1 MLETYIVAN
10 ELKNIIVES
19 KKNRRLKVQNN
30 KFHSLELIYEGVDIS
45 TALFKIPA
53 HPFLIK
59 VSGDSMN
66 GAGIDS
72 GDTLLVDKVE
82 KPKHGD
88 IVVAAINNRLVV
100 KRLNYSYR
108 ETMLLAENEDYLPIK
123 IKDGDRLDIW
133 GVVTMVIKDMAKKG

>member
-1 MLETYIVAN
+1 MLETYIV
-10 ELKNIIVES
+10 EKEKKNYFIES
-19 KKNRRLKVQNN
+19 KKNKKLKSPNN
-30 KFHSLELIYEGVDIS
+30 KINALELLNEDTDIS
-45 TALFKIPA
+45 DGFFKIPD

-59 VSGDSMN
+59 VIGDSMS
-66 GAGIDS
+66 GIGIDS
-72 GDTLLVDKVE
+72 GDTLLVDKIV

-88 IVVAAINNRLVV
+88 IVVAAVNKRLVV

-108 ETMLLAENEDYLPIK
+108 ETMLLAENENYLPIK